1 MNQPII
7 NQNTALMPA
16 ESDMHRALPAACIA
30 VNTTARLHM
39 GFFDLHGG
47 LGRKFGSIGLALS
60 APNLEI
66 NASLD
71 INAQFSPRVAAVH
84 LPAASA
90 THSAV
95 ALKANA
101 IASQLLAKLELDT
114 SVSIQIKQ
122 HLPAHAGLGSGTQL
136 ALAVGA
142 AISRLY
148 GLNLSTAKIAE
159 LTGRGSRSGIGIA
172 AFDHGGVLIDGG
184 RASVPLAANAAAN
197 RISKLPPLLA
207 RYAFPDDWR
216 ILLIF
221 DSSQPG
227 IHGVA
232 ERVAFDELPP
242 FSENLAAHLCRHV
255 LMQAMP
261 ALVEHDLA
269 SFGQS
274 IRELQTHVGDYFAPA
289 QGGRYASPLVA
300 TVLQYL
306 EQAGVECFG
315 QSSWGPTGFAVF
327 ASQAAA
333 EQHLQRLKTT
343 FTDNA
348 LTWMICSV
356 RNHGAQID
364 DSQIHQTRIS
374 AC

>member
-16 ESDMHRALPAACIA
+16 DSDMHRALPAVCIA

-60 APNLEI
+60 APSLE
-66 NASLD
+66 
-71 INAQFSPRVAAVH
+71 INAQFSPLAAEL
-84 LPAASA
+84 LPAADA
-90 THSAV
+90 AHSAV

-101 IASQLLAKLELDT
+101 IASQLLAKLDLSN
-114 SVSIQIKQ
+114 SVSILVKQ

-148 GLNLSTAKIAE
+148 RLNLTTAKIAE
-159 LTGRGSRSGIGIA
+159 LTGRGGRSGIGIA
-172 AFDHGGVLIDGG
+172 AFDHGGLLIDGG
-184 RASVPLAANAAAN
+184 RASAPQAADAVAN
-197 RISKLPPLLA
+197 PISKLPPLLA
-207 RYAFPDDWR
+207 RYNFPDDWR

-227 IHGVA
+227 IHGDA

-269 SFGQS
+269 SFGHS
-274 IRELQTHVGDYFAPA
+274 IRELQNHVGDYFAPA

-300 TVLQYL
+300 TVLQHL
-306 EQAGVECFG
+306 EQTGVACFG

-333 EQHLQRLKTT
+333 EQHLRQLKTK

-348 LTWMICSV
+348 LTWMICSA
-356 RNHGAQID
+356 RNHGAQIY
-364 DSQIHQTRIS
+364 DSQIQQT
-374 AC
+374 